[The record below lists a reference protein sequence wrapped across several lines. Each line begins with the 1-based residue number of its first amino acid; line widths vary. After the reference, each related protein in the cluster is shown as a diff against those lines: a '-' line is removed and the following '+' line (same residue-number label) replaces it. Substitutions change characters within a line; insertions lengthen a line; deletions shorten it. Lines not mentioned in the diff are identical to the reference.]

1 MSPLVKGN
9 PGDNNQINILDRD
22 QITALRLL
30 YTKGS
35 RDQFCGA
42 LNQDKLEVLSTNPRK
57 DKRFTSIKSLL
68 DDRVGADLVMNG
80 TVKSQTYGIT
90 EET

>member
-42 LNQDKLEVLSTNPRK
+42 LNQDKLEVLSTNPRE
-57 DKRFTSIKSLL
+57 DQTFTTIKSLP
-68 DDRVGADLVMNG
+68 DDFVSADLVMNG
-80 TVKSQTYGIT
+80 AVESQTSGLT
-90 EET
+90 EEN